1 MDDYK
6 RPSSSPALSDRM
18 NFFNRDGLQLLI
30 ENSNDSICLIDAEGH
45 QFYVND
51 AACRITGY
59 NAEELMLPIDQLI
72 IPEDLEKVLI
82 AWRAVTQSA
91 ETVRVQ
97 YRHIHKTTSFVWLE
111 AVGKNYLE
119 HPLIKAV
126 VINVR
131 DISEQIEMTEQI
143 QKQYLELERLNA
155 LKDHNITQEEKRN
168 AQLADMLEQHK
179 KELTTSTL
187 MLTQVNGLLN
197 RLMERLSDIDHLSSP
212 DIQSDI
218 KSIISE
224 IKSSTYQV
232 NWEHFQ
238 NRFEELNQGFYTRIK
253 GIHPDM
259 SPAETRLIALIKLGF
274 SSKEIA
280 SLTQNSPESI
290 HVSRSRLRKK
300 LGLGQN
306 ANLSTYLDQL

>member
-1 MDDYK
+1 MDDHNAPHTGPDK
-6 RPSSSPALSDRM
+6 I
-18 NFFNRDGLQLLI
+18 NFFPREGLQLLI
-30 ENSNDSICLIDAEGH
+30 ENSNDSICLIDVDGH

-59 NAEELMLPIDQLI
+59 NAEELMCPIDQLI
-72 IPEDLEKVLI
+72 IPEDLEKVIL
-82 AWRAVTQSA
+82 AWREVCQTS

-97 YRHIHKTTSFVWLE
+97 YRHKHKIRPFVWLE
-111 AVGKNYLE
+111 AVGKNFLE

-131 DISEQIEMTEQI
+131 DISEQMEMSEQI
-143 QKQYLELERLNA
+143 QKQYLELQRLNG
-155 LKDHNITQEEKRN
+155 LKDHFIMQEEQRN
-168 AQLADMLEQHK
+168 AQLADMLEQRK

-212 DIQSDI
+212 DIQNDI
-218 KSIISE
+218 KLIISE
-224 IKSSTYQV
+224 IKSSTCQV

-238 NRFEELNQGFYTRIK
+238 NRFEELNQDFYQRIK
-253 GIHPDM
+253 SKHPEM

-300 LGLGQN
+300 LGLAQN